1 VASHWAWGRPAES
14 RLAAKSV
21 SQALLV
27 AVIIAVACLVYVL
40 YPLIRRG
47 RARATLGS
55 ERVKPRAVSDDEIEA
70 AIRSYRATDRAGGA
84 CPVCGP
90 RPESDAVF
98 CSNCGRRL
106 DGTAGTA

>member
-1 VASHWAWGRPAES
+1 VSH
-14 RLAAKSV
+14 
-21 SQALLV
+21 ALLV

-40 YPLIRRG
+40 YPLIG

-55 ERVKPRAVSDDEIEA
+55 EGVKPRAISDDEIEA
-70 AIRSYRATDRAGGA
+70 AIRSYRATHRAGGA

-98 CSNCGRRL
+98 CSSCGRRL